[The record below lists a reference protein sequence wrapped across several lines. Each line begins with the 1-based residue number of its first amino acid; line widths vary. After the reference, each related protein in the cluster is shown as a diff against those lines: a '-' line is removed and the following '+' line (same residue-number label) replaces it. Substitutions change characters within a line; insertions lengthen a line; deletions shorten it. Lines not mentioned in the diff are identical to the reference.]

1 MWYCVALQKGRD
13 FMKRKLLTN
22 GNAFKRTDD
31 RWCGVVWYMDESG
44 MRKRKSF
51 SGTSKSEVNKKMTE
65 YIADFKKQ
73 LLDSDESN
81 KLLKDSLQKWLQVF
95 KFPSVE
101 RTIYDRCECTAKH
114 QIYPLLGDKVVSS
127 IISADLKEVLNYWM
141 NQGYAYTTVKKVYIL
156 LSEYFKYLT
165 QQEYI
170 AKNPMSSVPMIR
182 KNNFMAVQEKENLP
196 ESETVTVFTPKEIEQ
211 FKQESFRCWGNGKR
225 IYQQAAAYILMLNT
239 GLRTGELLG
248 LLNSDVD
255 LENRVIHL
263 QRGVKEIQKRDG
275 IEAGS
280 GREVKIG
287 KLKTPSSKRDVP
299 LNSTAIEMIAELQKE
314 FYFGEDSPLVCD
326 EKGDYTRPVNFRKRF
341 YRILKAAGIKQKGL
355 HSLRH
360 TFATNLVNGIR
371 QPDGTLKSLTPRQV
385 ADLLG
390 HSTSQITELYY
401 VKKDTQRLSGITDD
415 FQI

>member
-1 MWYCVALQKGRD
+1 
-13 FMKRKLLTN
+13 MKRKLLTN
-22 GNAFKRTDD
+22 GSAFKRTDD

-44 MRKRKSF
+44 QRKRKSF
-51 SGTSKSEVNKKMTE
+51 SGTSKSEVNKKMTA
-65 YIADFKKQ
+65 YISDFEKQ
-73 LLDSDESN
+73 LEDSNESN
-81 KLLKDSLQKWLQVF
+81 KLLKDSMQKWLQVF

-101 RTIYDRCECTAKH
+101 RTSYDRCECTAKH
-114 QIYPLLGDKVVSS
+114 QIYPLIGDKVISS
-127 IISADLKEVLNYWM
+127 ITSSDLKEVLNYWM
-141 NQGYAYTTVKKVYIL
+141 NRGYAFTTVKKVHIL
-156 LSEYFKYLT
+156 LCEFFKYLA

-170 AKNPMSSVPMIR
+170 AKNPMSCVPMIR
-182 KNNFMAVQEKENLP
+182 KNNFISAQKKENLP

-211 FKQESFRCWGNGKR
+211 FKQEAFRCWGNGKR

-239 GLRTGELLG
+239 GLRTGEILG
-248 LLNSDVD
+248 LLNSDID
-255 LENRVIHL
+255 LDNRVIHL

-275 IEAGS
+275 TEAES
-280 GREVKIG
+280 GREVKVG
-287 KLKTPSSKRDVP
+287 KLKSASSKRDVP
-299 LNSTAIEMIAELQKE
+299 LNNVAVEMIADLRKE
-314 FYFGEDSPLVCD
+314 FYFGEDSPLVCN

-341 YRILKAAGIKQKGL
+341 YRILKAAGIGQKGL

-401 VKKDTQRLSGITDD
+401 VNKDTQRLNGITDD